1 MDLMG
6 FLSKLTN
13 VVSRD
18 EVTSE
23 LVAMEKEIQEYLIP
37 EYTKAAKFFDGKFK
51 AKLTKE
57 LNTKFQRNSKN
68 KDFMLDMVSSRLP
81 TLLTNVQTLL
91 KLTPRL
97 VGKTLLKNGLT
108 TKSATVVRSIEQLN
122 FVTLY
127 ALEVLSYCYVREM
140 EVNGSDNHDIVKLLP
155 AKVEMIEINI
165 TNFALLLDHY
175 TSPKFNI
182 EQQLAGMVD
191 VVASQDNYEALLATY
206 SISKIDPTPNIP
218 IQGFD
223 GWIFY
228 ELGKH
233 WVEWEAKRYKLN
245 VDKHRKLELQ
255 LAYLKNLQS
264 QSNNPSLEKEI
275 TYLENRID
283 KLEYSI
289 RQADESVGGI

>member
-6 FLSKLTN
+6 FLSKLAN

-155 AKVEMIEINI
+155 AKVEMIEVNI
-165 TNFALLLDHY
+165 ANFALLLDHY

-182 EQQLAGMVD
+182 EQQLASMVD

-228 ELGKH
+228 ELGKQ

-275 TYLENRID
+275 LYLENRID

-289 RQADESVGGI
+289 RQAEESVGGI